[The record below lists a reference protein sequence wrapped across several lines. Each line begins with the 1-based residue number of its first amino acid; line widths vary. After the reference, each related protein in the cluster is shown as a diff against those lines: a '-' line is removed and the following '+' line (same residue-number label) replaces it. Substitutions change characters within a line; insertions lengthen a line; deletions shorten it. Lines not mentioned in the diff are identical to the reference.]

1 MTILNVVASCGQVYV
16 CDDTVV
22 DGLDFQF
29 RMSLRQPGGAAS
41 HRPGVRNHGL
51 QLQPPWRVHNE
62 AVG

>member
-41 HRPGVRNHGL
+41 HRPGVRQAYSCNPRGESIMKL
-51 QLQPPWRVHNE
+51 
-62 AVG
+62 